1 MVWYRVCNNPT
12 KKELNT
18 MNKIVLQFGLLVFF
32 FSIIFFT
39 QKGLA
44 LEKVLLNSFAIFILL
59 TTMLSLILIGLIKAI
74 NKNSFSKMEELS
86 ENLAGNKKHE

>member
-1 MVWYRVCNNPT
+1 
-12 KKELNT
+12 

-39 QKGLA
+39 QRGLPI
-44 LEKVLLNSFAIFILL
+44 EKVLLNSFAIFILF

-74 NKNSFSKMEELS
+74 NKNSIDKLEEINEQIAGSKE
-86 ENLAGNKKHE
+86 HE